1 MKPLSVLVVKDNS
14 LIGMLLGETLE
25 EMGHDVCAIES
36 TEADAVN
43 AAARCSPDLMI
54 VDVWL
59 GDGNGVSA
67 VEEINR
73 GGAIPHVFVTGD
85 VARVPVFQPG
95 AIVIQKPYRKSDLAD
110 AIKRAFKANPI
121 PVAI

>member
-1 MKPLSVLVVKDNS
+1 MKALNVLVIEDDS

-67 VEEINR
+67 VEEIFR
-73 GGAIPHVFVTGD
+73 KGAIPHVFVTGD
-85 VARVPVFQPG
+85 IARVQLFKPG
-95 AIVIQKPYRKSDLAD
+95 AIVIQKPYRESDLAA
-110 AIKRAFKANPI
+110 AIVRAFQANPI
-121 PVAI
+121 AA